1 MNNIKYT
8 QNQKSLPCLYIEKN
22 SIVKTSCYPKQ
33 FTNSSIRRAIRKKK
47 KKKEKEKHSQ
57 QW

>member
-47 KKKEKEKHSQ
+47 KKEKEKHSQ